1 MISKIDAR
9 TRSLLGKWYSI
20 SVDLTWCSWIHNN
33 LSQSNVIRKI
43 HLFFINAVMLF
54 CWHFCT
60 CCYIPLDNLK
70 QLLLRMKYG
79 AEKASCLFSF
89 PYLDFFMPP
98 KSSIMFWW
106 TDSGKLIVFPKL
118 ANARFCP
125 AACDQNIRFVRAPRN
140 SFCLDFTDGICVDA

>member
-1 MISKIDAR
+1 MLDN
-9 TRSLLGKWYSI
+9 
-20 SVDLTWCSWIHNN
+20 WCSWIHYN
-33 LSQSNVIRKI
+33 LSQSNAIRII

-98 KSSIMFWW
+98 KSSIMIWW
-106 TDSGKLIVFPKL
+106 IDSGKLIIFPKL
-118 ANARFCP
+118 ANARLCP
-125 AACDQNIRFVRAPRN
+125 AARDIRVFGSLGLLDFFWEIRFVLISRTV
-140 SFCLDFTDGICVDA
+140 FV